1 MEINCVPGKKIKVI
15 ILLLIYR
22 MAYRIQAKIL
32 KLKTKMEKL
41 QITQGELSRDLKEVS
56 VIHQL
61 S

>member
-1 MEINCVPGKKIKVI
+1 
-15 ILLLIYR
+15 

-56 VIHQL
+56 KIHQL